1 LKAGKIFKIKI
12 FMKKNFLTTKGFV
25 ILFASIIATI
35 ILIMSFAIYTVSI
48 KSSAL
53 SIGAGEALDAFYA
66 ADAGIECGL
75 LVLDLSTGAGMG
87 PIGSMPVNIDCGG
100 LPGVGNISFAS
111 GPYPFYYAGHLDP
124 VINPSACYAGTID
137 EDTRGMNPMNF
148 DMIKTSLGDNI
159 SKFLYQK
166 TAKHP
171 LVIPVLLSI

>member
-1 LKAGKIFKIKI
+1 
-12 FMKKNFLTTKGFV
+12 MKKNFLTTKGFV

-35 ILIMSFAIYTVSI
+35 ILIMSFAIYTVSV

-111 GPYPFYYAGHLDP
+111 GPYPFYYTGHLDP
-124 VINPSACYAGTID
+124 TVNPSACYAGTID
-137 EDTRGMNPMNF
+137 EDTSTSPPTYTIYAQGYNF
-148 DMIKTSLGDNI
+148 CGSGTPLYGHP
-159 SKFLYQK
+159 KF
-166 TAKHP
+166 
-171 LVIPVLLSI
+171 VERVLQVEVQ